1 MPNPRTVGR
10 EKNLAAAA
18 AAAAVVEEEAAEARR
33 LEEAEEAAEAE
44 AQKNINVTATESAP
58 SEWWVSEVARGLSLF
73 ASSEV
78 RRCNCSLV
86 V

>member
-44 AQKNINVTATESAP
+44 AQHKCYRNRVDTLN
-58 SEWWVSEVARGLSLF
+58 GG
-73 ASSEV
+73 
-78 RRCNCSLV
+78 
-86 V
+86 

>member
-44 AQKNINVTATESAP
+44 AQKHKCYRNRVDTLN
-58 SEWWVSEVARGLSLF
+58 GG
-73 ASSEV
+73 
-78 RRCNCSLV
+78 
-86 V
+86 